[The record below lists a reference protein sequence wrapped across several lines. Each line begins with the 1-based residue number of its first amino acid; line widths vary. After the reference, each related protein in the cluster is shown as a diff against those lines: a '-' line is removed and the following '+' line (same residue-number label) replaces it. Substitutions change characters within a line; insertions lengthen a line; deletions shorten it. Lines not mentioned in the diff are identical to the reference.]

1 MIYELV
7 KERDPILSKETI
19 KFDFEKEDAQELAK
33 NLGLTMMS
41 LRGVGLAAPQV
52 GINKSVF
59 VVGDPTNSDS
69 IMAFFN
75 PMLVDIMG
83 EETYYEEG
91 CLSFPGLYVKVKRP
105 QQVRMR
111 FTDMY
116 GETTTNKYTGFTA
129 RCIQH
134 EFDHLMGVTFHKRA
148 HPVHLQSARN
158 KMKKLNRIKKKKKVD
173 LIS

>member
-7 KERDPILSKETI
+7 KESDPILTKETV
-19 KFDFEKEDAQELAK
+19 KFDFEKEDAEELAK

-83 EETYYEEG
+83 EETYYE
-91 CLSFPGLYVKVKRP
+91 
-105 QQVRMR
+105 
-111 FTDMY
+111 
-116 GETTTNKYTGFTA
+116 
-129 RCIQH
+129 
-134 EFDHLMGVTFHKRA
+134 
-148 HPVHLQSARN
+148 
-158 KMKKLNRIKKKKKVD
+158 
-173 LIS
+173 

>member
-1 MIYELV
+1 MILKLV
-7 KERDPILSKETI
+7 PGTDPILTQETE
-19 KFDFEKEDAQELAK
+19 KFDFEKDDAKELAE

-75 PMLVDIMG
+75 PMLVDMMG
-83 EETYYEEG
+83 EETYYDEG
-91 CLSFPGLYVKVKRP
+91 CLSYPGLYIKIKRP

-134 EFDHLMGVTFHKRA
+134 ESDHLMGITFQKRA

-158 KMKKLNRIKKKKKVD
+158 KQKKLNRQKNKKKVD
-173 LIS
+173 LII